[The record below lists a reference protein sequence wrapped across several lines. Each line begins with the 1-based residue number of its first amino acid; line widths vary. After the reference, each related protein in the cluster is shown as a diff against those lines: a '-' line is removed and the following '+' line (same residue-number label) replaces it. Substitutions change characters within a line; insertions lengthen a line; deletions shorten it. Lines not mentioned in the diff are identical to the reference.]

1 MLEAMISSPIFG
13 VAISL
18 LCFELGVAIQN
29 KVKSSLANPL
39 LISAVMIIVFLQLS
53 GISYE
58 QYNSGARLISM
69 FLAPCTA
76 VLSVNIY
83 SNMDTLKKHFLP
95 ILLGT
100 ASAAAASLACI
111 YGMSRL
117 FGLND
122 EILHS
127 LLPKSVTAAISMPLA
142 TMTGGVDSV
151 LIVAASITGILC
163 AMISPMLVK
172 LYRFKDPVAMGV
184 AIGSSGHAIGTTTAI
199 KMGPVQGAMSGIA
212 IGMTGIITVLY
223 YAVLF

>member
-58 QYNSGARLISM
+58 QYNSGARFISM

-83 SNMDTLKKHFLP
+83 SNLDTLKKHFLP

-223 YAVLF
+223 YAILF